1 MILQTYVYIILAILG
16 TLALFSL
23 VYVLVFKLKNEDA
36 AFFTEEEI
44 SEDVKDMRAKL
55 EYIAGIMGRLP
66 NTPHYHSDAAL
77 RDELL
82 EVMKDGRHCI
92 VFNCEE
98 LGNRLDFI
106 CDVLEET
113 PAGKRVMQRSA
124 LEHPE
129 LFEEP
134 KEEWE
139 SEDN

>member
-55 EYIAGIMGRLP
+55 EYIAGIMGCLP
-66 NTPHYHSDAAL
+66 STPHYHSDAAL

-92 VFNCEE
+92 VSNYEK
-98 LGNRLDFI
+98 LGCRLDFI
-106 CDVLEET
+106 CDVLAET
-113 PAGKRVMQRSA
+113 PAGKRIVA
-124 LEHPE
+124 EHPE
-129 LFEEP
+129 LLEEP
-134 KEEWE
+134 KEE
-139 SEDN
+139 SEENPGEI

>member
-55 EYIAGIMGRLP
+55 EYMAGIMGRMP
-66 NTPHYHSDAAL
+66 NTPHYSSDAAL
-77 RDELL
+77 IDELL

-92 VFNCEE
+92 VTNYKE
-98 LGNRLDFI
+98 LGCRLDFI
-106 CDVLEET
+106 CDVLAET
-113 PAGKRVMQRSA
+113 PAGKRVIA
-124 LEHPE
+124 EHPE
-129 LFEEP
+129 LLEEP
-134 KEEWE
+134 KEEI
-139 SEDN
+139 EDKPGEV